1 MRQCLVVYVAVRVC
15 ERNRKGCLFACNVD
29 ACAAKIRRGMV
40 MVCLSFSAAEKD
52 GPGGASGAHAKM
64 TGKEAAHAMDEY
76 WKEMPTEVLACDCL
90 PTRDGQA
97 CHQHGIVFDFSTPCA
112 QLL

>member
-1 MRQCLVVYVAVRVC
+1 
-15 ERNRKGCLFACNVD
+15 
-29 ACAAKIRRGMV
+29 MV

-76 WKEMPTEVLACDCL
+76 WKEMPTEVLECDCL
-90 PTRDGQA
+90 S
-97 CHQHGIVFDFSTPCA
+97 QHEHFKIFSTHCA
-112 QLL
+112 PLLLADS